1 MAKRFANN
9 RNKSLEENN
18 IISED
23 KSLHSV
29 ENNVKSIVGHS
40 GNANVDV
47 EVHIETTAIAYA
59 MLCSMYATG
68 SLDEREFRESVQKLD
83 SLMAKRHRRS
93 TN

>member
-1 MAKRFANN
+1 MAKRFKSN

-18 IISED
+18 LISED

-47 EVHIETTAIAYA
+47 EVHITAIAYA

-68 SLDEREFRESVQKLD
+68 SLDEREFRESV
-83 SLMAKRHRRS
+83 
-93 TN
+93 